1 MERAEGH
8 VRLMHPDPPAKTEP
22 MLFRDR
28 SSKRVLPT
36 LAAFFALLCA
46 AIPVVAQHGR
56 PTPDQTAAIERGK
69 SQFKSSCGFCHGED
83 ATGNRAPDLVRSSI
97 VSHDQNGSLL
107 GPVIR
112 NGRPDKGMPGFPTLK
127 EAEVADM
134 VAFLHARANQAEHS
148 ANVPSDYPV
157 GKLLTGQADEGKAYF
172 DGAGGCTG
180 CHSVTGDL
188 AHVASKYSPID
199 LQQHIVY
206 PPGRP
211 RRTAIVTVPG
221 GSKFEG
227 RIVQDDEF
235 TIGVVAQDGWYR
247 SWPRAS
253 VKVEVHDPLQ
263 AHRELTTKYT
273 NADLHNLFAYLVTL
287 K

>member
-1 MERAEGH
+1 M
-8 VRLMHPDPPAKTEP
+8 P
-22 MLFRDR
+22 FRDR
-28 SSKRVLPT
+28 SSKRVLYT
-36 LAAFFALLCA
+36 LASFFAALCA
-46 AIPVVAQHGR
+46 ALPAAAQHAK
-56 PTPDQTAAIERGK
+56 PTPEQLAAIERGK

-97 VSHDQNGSLL
+97 VSHDQDGNLL

-112 NGRPDKGMPGFPTLK
+112 NGRIDKGMPGFPTLK
-127 EAEVADM
+127 ETEVADI

-148 ANVPSDYPV
+148 ASVPSNYPV
-157 GKLLTGQADEGKAYF
+157 AKLLTGNADEGKAYF
-172 DGAGGCTG
+172 NGAGGCTA

-188 AHVASKYSPID
+188 AHVASKYSAID

-206 PPGRP
+206 PAGKP
-211 RRTAIVTVPG
+211 RRTAVVTLQD

-235 TIGVVAQDGWYR
+235 TIGIVAQDGWYR
-247 SWPRAS
+247 SWPRAA
-253 VKVEVHDPLQ
+253 VTVQVHDPLE

-273 NADLHNLFAYLVTL
+273 NADLHNLFAYLVTF

>member
-1 MERAEGH
+1 
-8 VRLMHPDPPAKTEP
+8 

-28 SSKRVLPT
+28 SPKRVLRT
-36 LAAFFALLCA
+36 LAAFFAVFSCA
-46 AIPVVAQHGR
+46 AIPAFAQHGR
-56 PTPDQTAAIERGK
+56 PTPEQVAAIERGK

-97 VSHDQNGSLL
+97 VNGDQNGDLL

-112 NGRPDKGMPGFPTLK
+112 NGRNDKGMPGFPTLK
-127 EAEVADM
+127 EAEVADI
-134 VAFLHARANQAEHS
+134 VAFLHARADQAAHS
-148 ANVPSDYPV
+148 ASVPSDYPV
-157 GKLLTGQADEGKAYF
+157 AKLLTGNADEGKAYF
-172 DGAGGCTG
+172 NGQGGCMG

-188 AHVASKYSPID
+188 AHVASKYSAID

-206 PPGRP
+206 PAGRP
-211 RRTAIVTVPG
+211 RRTAIITVQDG
-221 GSKFEG
+221 VKFEG
-227 RIVQDDEF
+227 RVVQDDEF
-235 TIGVVAQDGWYR
+235 TIGIVAQDGWYR

-263 AHRELTTKYT
+263 THRELTTKYT